1 MDLRPD
7 AWLDLSRT
15 AHPALFEGEGPV
27 WQVLSRIAPYLAAAI
42 PSGGRSE
49 GAQVDPRASV
59 GAEVILEAGVVVE
72 PFAVIKGPAWIGE
85 GSVVR
90 SGAYVRENVIAGRGV
105 TLGHSS
111 EFKNCVLFDHGEVP
125 HFNYVGDSVLGY
137 KAHLGAGVI
146 LSNVRLDRSNIRVR
160 TPDGVKHD
168 TGLRKFGAII
178 GDLAEIGC
186 NSVISPGSLLGRK
199 TLIHPC
205 THWRGVLE
213 HGRVVKNAQPL
224 EVV

>member
-15 AHPALFEGEGPV
+15 AHAALFAADEPV
-27 WQVLSRIAPYLAAAI
+27 WLALNRIAAYLAAEL
-42 PSGGRSE
+42 PPGGRRE
-49 GAQVDPRASV
+49 GAQVDALASV
-59 GAEVILEAGVVVE
+59 GPAVILEEGVVVE
-72 PFAVIKGPAWIGE
+72 PFAVIKGPAWIGA

-111 EFKNCVLFDHGEVP
+111 EFKNCVLFDHCEVP
-125 HFNYVGDSVLGY
+125 HFNYVGDSLLGF

-146 LSNVRLDRSNIRVR
+146 LSNVRLDKANIRVR

-168 TGLRKFGAII
+168 TGLRKFGAIV
-178 GDLAEIGC
+178 GDRAEVGC

-199 TLIHPC
+199 VLIHPC

-213 HGRVVKNAQPL
+213 HGLTVKNAQSL
-224 EVV
+224 EAG